1 MRRLHLGA
9 AMLCAAAV
17 LTPLQTRAQAYPN
30 HPLTLVVPYAPGG
43 NIDLTARALAKPLGM
58 ALGQPVVVDNRPGA
72 GGMLGSAYTAHAA
85 PDGYNLLLGSSASV
99 TTAPAVYKNVPFD
112 PVKNLTALGSIQ
124 SVALVL
130 TTPVQVPVKT
140 YADLVAYSQ
149 NRSLNIGTSGV
160 GSLQHLAVELMV
172 RQTRLRAV
180 AVAYKGSNPALTDL
194 LGGQIDGMTDQLSTS
209 LPYIRD
215 GRIRAVAQL
224 GRVRSPLLP
233 EVATLIEQGVPNFE
247 AVTFTGLF
255 APANLPPAVE
265 AKLTEAL
272 ARALADPDLRRT
284 FKDMGAEMMEMSQ
297 PQFTRFVAA
306 DLDKWK
312 AIGREA
318 KIVIDN

>member
-1 MRRLHLGA
+1 MRRLHL
-9 AMLCAAAV
+9 AAALLWAGMLAPQAV
-17 LTPLQTRAQAYPN
+17 QAQAYPDR
-30 HPLTLVVPYAPGG
+30 PLTLVVPYAPGG
-43 NIDLTARALAKPLGM
+43 NIDLTARALARPLGL
-58 ALGQPVVVDNRPGA
+58 ALGQPVMVDNRPGA

-99 TTAPAVYKNVPFD
+99 TTAPAVYRNVPFD
-112 PVKNLTALGSIQ
+112 PIKNLTALGSIQ
-124 SVALVL
+124 SVVLVL

-149 NRSLNIGTSGV
+149 GRSLNIGTSGV

-172 RQTRLRAV
+172 RQSRLRAV

-224 GRVRSPLLP
+224 GRARSPLLP
-233 EVATLIEQGVPNFE
+233 EVATLAEQGVPNFE

-255 APANLPPAVE
+255 APANLPRPVE

-272 ARALADPDLRRT
+272 ARALADPDLRKT
-284 FKDMGAEMMEMSQ
+284 FKEMGAEMMEMSQ
-297 PQFTRFVAA
+297 PQFARFVAA

>member
-1 MRRLHLGA
+1 MRRLPLA
-9 AMLCAAAV
+9 AALLCAATLA
-17 LTPLQTRAQAYPN
+17 PQAAQAQAYPN
-30 HPLTLVVPYAPGG
+30 HVLTLVVPYAPGG
-43 NIDLTARALAKPLGM
+43 NIDLTARALAKPLGI
-58 ALGQPVVVDNRPGA
+58 ALGQPVVVENRPGA
-72 GGMLGSAYTAHAA
+72 GGMLGSSYTAHAA

-149 NRSLNIGTSGV
+149 NRSLNIGTSGI

-172 RQTRLRAV
+172 RQSKLRAV

-255 APANLPPAVE
+255 APANLPRPVE

-272 ARALADPDLRRT
+272 AKALADPDLRKT

>member
-1 MRRLHLGA
+1 LG
-9 AMLCAAAV
+9 L
-17 LTPLQTRAQAYPN
+17 
-30 HPLTLVVPYAPGG
+30 
-43 NIDLTARALAKPLGM
+43 
-58 ALGQPVVVDNRPGA
+58 ALGQPVVVENRPGA

-112 PVKNLTALGSIQ
+112 PIKNLTALGSIQ
-124 SVALVL
+124 SVPLVL
-130 TTPVQVPVKT
+130 TTPAQVPVKT
-140 YADLVAYSQ
+140 YAELVAYSQ
-149 NRSLNIGTSGV
+149 NRSLNIGTSGI

-172 RQTRLRAV
+172 RQSRLRAI
-180 AVAYKGSNPALTDL
+180 AVAYKGSSPALTDL

-233 EVATLIEQGVPNFE
+233 DVATLVEQGVPNFE

-255 APANLPPAVE
+255 APAGLPRPVE
-265 AKLTEAL
+265 ARLTEAL
-272 ARALADPDLRRT
+272 AKALTDTDLRRT

-297 PQFTRFVAA
+297 PQFARFVAA

>member
-1 MRRLHLGA
+1 MRRFSFAAALLGA
-9 AMLCAAAV
+9 ALLPRVA
-17 LTPLQTRAQAYPN
+17 PAQEYPN
-30 HPLTLVVPYAPGG
+30 HPLALVVPYAPGG
-43 NIDLTARALAKPLGM
+43 NIDLTARALAKPLAA

-72 GGMLGSAYTAHAA
+72 GGMIGSAYTAHAA

-99 TTAPAVYKNVPFD
+99 TTAPAVYRSVPFD
-112 PVKNLTALGSIQ
+112 PVKGLTALGSIQ
-124 SVALVL
+124 SVPLVL
-130 TTPVQVPVKT
+130 TTPVQLPVKT
-140 YADLVAYSQ
+140 YAELVAYSQ
-149 NRSLNIGTSGV
+149 NRSLNIGTSGI

-172 RQTRLRAV
+172 RQSKLRAQ

-224 GRVRSPLLP
+224 GRARSPLLP

-255 APANLPPAVE
+255 APANLPKPVE
-265 AKLTEAL
+265 ARLTEAL
-272 ARALADPDLRRT
+272 AKALTDADLRKT
-284 FKDMGAEMMEMSQ
+284 FKDMGAEMMQMSQ
-297 PQFTRFVAA
+297 PQFARFVAA
-306 DLDKWK
+306 DLEKWK

>member
-1 MRRLHLGA
+1 
-9 AMLCAAAV
+9 
-17 LTPLQTRAQAYPN
+17 
-30 HPLTLVVPYAPGG
+30 
-43 NIDLTARALAKPLGM
+43 
-58 ALGQPVVVDNRPGA
+58 
-72 GGMLGSAYTAHAA
+72 
-85 PDGYNLLLGSSASV
+85 
-99 TTAPAVYKNVPFD
+99 
-112 PVKNLTALGSIQ
+112 
-124 SVALVL
+124 
-130 TTPVQVPVKT
+130 
-140 YADLVAYSQ
+140 
-149 NRSLNIGTSGV
+149 
-160 GSLQHLAVELMV
+160 VELMV
-172 RQTRLRAV
+172 RQTKLRAA

-224 GRVRSPLLP
+224 GKIRSPLLP
-233 EVATLIEQGVPNFE
+233 EVATLVEQGVPNFE

-255 APANLPPAVE
+255 APANLPRPVE

-272 ARALADPDLRRT
+272 AKALADADLRKT

-297 PQFTRFVAA
+297 PQFARFVAA